1 MLKKIHE
8 RKFLNPKGAADS
20 GIAEL
25 VCELEIEKAEKACYF
40 DVDIDLTLW
49 DCSRKI
55 NLDLGGHAFSKKE
68 AISVLRKRQVK
79 IDKLRAMIDKASGF
93 LEESIDFIEKNH

>member
-8 RKFLNPKGAADS
+8 RKFLNPKGSADS

-25 VCELEIEKAEKACYF
+25 VCELEVEKVEKTSYF
-40 DVDIDLTLW
+40 DVNIDLTLW

-55 NLDLGGHAFSKKE
+55 NLDLGGHAYSRKDM
-68 AISVLRKRQVK
+68 ISLLRKRRVK
-79 IDKLRAMIDKASGF
+79 IDKLRAMINKASDF
-93 LEESIDFIEKNH
+93 LDESIDFIEKNH